1 MCLAQWDTVVDRHT
15 GRRATCEAG
24 RIYLGVV
31 ASSSLA
37 IMCRTS
43 STEFVVSDISM
54 RDSPPASMCLA

>member
-1 MCLAQWDTVVDRHT
+1 MLGPDTVVVRVDRH
-15 GRRATCEAG
+15 GRATCEAG
-24 RIYLGVV
+24 RIYLGAV